1 MTALDVAKAAAEES
15 EETAGE
21 AATPD
26 LTTIS
31 ADRSLGAAA
40 QIMAEQHVSC
50 LPVVTGAFL
59 VGIVTRDAL
68 ATVGLGGER
77 RSAAKLVCNACG
89 ADHPHDKVRRDP
101 RSGGIPLCADC
112 LGRTSANALRRQAD

>member
-1 MTALDVAKAAAEES
+1 
-15 EETAGE
+15 
-21 AATPD
+21 
-26 LTTIS
+26 
-31 ADRSLGAAA
+31 
-40 QIMAEQHVSC
+40 MAEQHVSC

-68 ATVGLGGER
+68 ATAGLAGEHR
-77 RSAAKLVCNACG
+77 PPPKLVCGACG
-89 ADHPHDKVRRDP
+89 ADHEDDKVRRDP